1 MNYPLSI
8 KNIYLVFREM
18 KVLRDLYISEIN
30 QFERYTNIKSYLID
44 DEVSMLFRS
53 FQKPYPS

>member
-30 QFERYTNIKSYLID
+30 
-44 DEVSMLFRS
+44 
-53 FQKPYPS
+53 